1 MDLPS
6 NPPVSPAVRI
16 TVLLRLASEGF
27 QDAFGARPEWLEAP
41 PVDLA
46 ELREVVGVERIGQLR
61 EATGLREGEGYAA
74 GGPPGWCAW
83 PPPPTKGSWGC
94 SGWRPS
100 HPTCSSSRPTKAPA
114 TTCPTTGSSPPR
126 PADPATTDG
135 VLLLLSDGTQVPVTE
150 LPGTGPW
157 TFLVLQPVPDRV
169 SDPEGPAGPGSPP
182 AGPDPVSAGP
192 EPGGVARFLT
202 RFGRAVVPDL
212 RGRPGWGEPP
222 GGPGFLDLVDDLD
235 QVRTRAGLGRPILV
249 GLGELA
255 EAALRPRPTSHGHG
269 GP

>member
-74 GGPPGWCAW
+74 GGPPGVVRLAAAAHEGVLGLLGVAAL
-83 PPPPTKGSWGC
+83 PPDVIIEQTAEGPRYHVPEDWFLT
-94 SGWRPS
+94 
-100 HPTCSSSRPTKAPA
+100 TPA
-114 TTCPTTGSSPPR
+114 G
-126 PADPATTDG
+126 DPAATDG
-135 VLLLLSDGTQVPVTE
+135 VLLLLTDGTQVPVTE

-157 TFLVLQPVPDRV
+157 TFLVLQPVPDLV
-169 SDPEGPAGPGSPP
+169 GGPVPDPLRAGGRSRPARAAGVGRAAGGRGSSTWSTTWTRSGPG
-182 AGPDPVSAGP
+182 
-192 EPGGVARFLT
+192 
-202 RFGRAVVPDL
+202 
-212 RGRPGWGEPP
+212 PGW
-222 GGPGFLDLVDDLD
+222 
-235 QVRTRAGLGRPILV
+235 AGRSWWDWGSWPRWPS
-249 GLGELA
+249 G
-255 EAALRPRPTSHGHG
+255 PRPTSPGPG